1 MSKSVLNSVKEFAR
15 WLEDNDIGIEKIY
28 MYTHG
33 QPPLEMSATL
43 YTMAL
48 DTKHDRIELRG
59 VDAIFTVS
67 QIRAITI
74 TKDKRYATIGVT
86 VECDL
91 YDNTYS
97 FELKLL

>member
-1 MSKSVLNSVKEFAR
+1 MAKYKCSTVAQFAD

-28 MYTHG
+28 MHTHG
-33 QPPLEMSATL
+33 QPPLEMSATF

-48 DTKHDRIELRG
+48 DTKRDRIELRG
-59 VDAIFTVS
+59 IDAVFNIS
-67 QIRAITI
+67 QIRTI
-74 TKDKRYATIGVT
+74 TVANYKRYAGINVSI
-86 VECDL
+86 ECDL